1 MPDPGYVIQESGPLA
16 GLQFHL
22 STAFY
27 PPLPKK
33 VQDAFVNAF
42 KGYWEHEYDIE
53 FLESKLRTDAGYM
66 GGIGDYNFWQFL
78 NEEDLH

>member
-1 MPDPGYVIQESGPLA
+1 MPDPGYVIQESGRWS

-27 PPLPKK
+27 PPLPAK
-33 VQDAFVNAF
+33 VRDLFVEAFQ
-42 KGYWEHEYDIE
+42 GYWDHDYDMD

-66 GGIGDYNFWQFL
+66 GSLSDYNFWQFL